1 MRDSHL
7 FSLKSI
13 HEKFSGYYVDHN
25 LTFYSAKRKGVETP
39 VALKSSRFSKSQ
51 GFPFNVYELID
62 RLRISES
69 YKSYCQNQRLAS
81 KMDLISINSENQ
93 VYIVVQLPDNFQLQ
107 DKNSPDFSRCLGITD
122 SIVVAKEAAE
132 RLAIRNK
139 GKTFAYFKLM
149 GRVKADGVTW
159 L

>member
-13 HEKFSGYYVDHN
+13 HEKFSDYYVDHN
-25 LTFYSAKRKGVETP
+25 LTFYSAKRKGIETP
-39 VALKSSRFSKSQ
+39 VVLKSPRFSKSQ

-62 RLRISES
+62 RLKTNNFFQIYS
-69 YKSYCQNQRLAS
+69 QNQRLATDTQTE
-81 KMDLISINSENQ
+81 KSE
-93 VYIVVQLPDNFQLQ
+93 Y
-107 DKNSPDFSRCLGITD
+107 
-122 SIVVAKEAAE
+122 VVALIDKSGNPVFCQHPVVHTDVESAKDSVS
-132 RLAIRNK
+132 RMAIRHA

-149 GRVKADGVTW
+149 GKASVGEVTW